1 VHPWF
6 AHGSPAWDN
15 AEQQLNE
22 ERGPMATS
30 QDSPMRAGVI
40 GLGGMGQRHAEAYER
55 TDGVELVAACEVKE
69 EVAAEFRGKRQRVRV
84 YADAGE
90 MLAREK
96 LDVLS
101 IAAHTPVFE
110 DCVLAAV
117 AAGVGRILCEKP
129 MAHSL
134 GAARRMIDACA
145 TQQVRLAVNHTRR
158 FDAKHRQLRDLIAD
172 GVIGQ
177 VSAII
182 STMRGALFACM
193 ATHMFDLA
201 RMLTG
206 CEFVSVVGGIS
217 PAPHRPNRRGEQYY
231 DPGAHCF
238 AYMDGGV
245 RVYID
250 HSEDLGTPPRFEALG
265 TMGWVTIEQGRG
277 LWRLEARKAEDRS
290 KPVWDTSVALEE
302 VEFPKGARPGPGPLG
317 AAIEELLGDG
327 PIASQG
333 SDGYAAL
340 EAVVAT
346 HLSHERGGERVSL
359 PLDGEDV
366 ERIFAF
372 T

>member
-1 VHPWF
+1 MTTNHD
-6 AHGSPAWDN
+6 G
-15 AEQQLNE
+15 
-22 ERGPMATS
+22 
-30 QDSPMRAGVI
+30 PMRAGVI

-69 EVAAEFRGKRQRVRV
+69 EVAAEFRSKRDRMRV
-84 YADAGE
+84 YADVGE

-110 DCVLAAV
+110 EYVLAAV

-134 GAARRMIDACA
+134 GAARRMTDACA
-145 TQQVRLAVNHTRR
+145 TQQVRFAVNHTRR
-158 FDAKHRQLRDLIAD
+158 FDANYRELRDLIAD

-177 VSAII
+177 VSAIV
-182 STMRGALFACM
+182 STMRAGLFACM
-193 ATHMFDLA
+193 GTHMFDLA

-206 CEFVSVVGGIS
+206 REFVSVVGGIS

-231 DPGAHCF
+231 DPGGHCL
-238 AYMDGGV
+238 AYMDRGV

-250 HSEDLGTPPRFEALG
+250 HSEDLGTPPRFEVLG

-277 LWRLEARKAEDRS
+277 PWRVETRKAEDRS
-290 KPVWDTSVALEE
+290 KPVWDTSVAFEP
-302 VEFPKGARPGPGPLG
+302 VEFPTKAGAGPGPLG
-317 AAIEELLGDG
+317 TAIRELVGDG

-340 EAVVAT
+340 EAVIAT

-359 PLDGEDV
+359 PLAGEDV
-366 ERIFAF
+366 ERTFAF